1 MATVSWEQGRKK
13 ALTIPQSA
21 QVSDVLDM
29 GSLGIRSA
37 YRLAILAP
45 DAFTG
50 VVTIEV
56 SDAPT
61 GPFRTLQSD
70 NVDVAL
76 TSDKG
81 TVLSPM
87 PFPYLR
93 IVSSLAEA
101 ADRDIVLIAHIG
113 GDR

>member
-1 MATVSWEQGRKK
+1 MALVSWEQGRKK
-13 ALTIPQSA
+13 TLTIPQSG
-21 QVSDVLDM
+21 QTSDVLDM
-29 GSLGIRSA
+29 GSLGLRAA

-56 SDAPT
+56 SDLAA

-76 TSDKG
+76 TGDKG

-101 ADRDIVLIAHIG
+101 ADRDIVIMAHS
-113 GDR
+113 RA